1 MGFWELQDWVIR
13 EDRRVVGY
21 TYARW
26 HESER
31 VRELAIRYLVEKRK
45 IDPTGLTRK
54 MLEEAGLMQM
64 VRAYFD
70 NSVYVA
76 VATAFHG
83 RGIALSD
90 MPDAEDRARLTNQNS
105 K

>member
-1 MGFWELQDWVIR
+1 MRGFWELQDWVIR

-31 VRELAIRYLVEKRK
+31 VRELAIKYLVEKRK
-45 IDPTGLTRK
+45 IDPTELTRK
-54 MLEEAGLMQM
+54 MLEQAGLMQM
-64 VRAYFD
+64 VRAYFN

-76 VATAFHG
+76 VAASFHE
-83 RGIALSD
+83 RGIALSQMQD
-90 MPDAEDRARLTNQNS
+90 SEDRPR
-105 K
+105 